1 MGTQSSGRKSAEG
14 RGIQRTTRE
23 DWLNTSLDTLIS
35 EGVDQV
41 KVLNI
46 ADKLRCS
53 RSSFYWYF
61 KNRAE
66 LLEALLDHWESMNTH
81 SIVKQAQEPADTIT
95 SAMVNV
101 FKCWTDPNIFNSK
114 LDFAIREWSRRS
126 GSVRRAVDISD
137 DARITA
143 IAGMFQRFGYPPGEA
158 TVRARVTYYSQV
170 GYYALDV
177 RDSALSRAKSGKDY
191 LLVLTGREPSSED
204 LVKLATMLGIS
215 PDEIE

>member
-1 MGTQSSGRKSAEG
+1 MGTQSSGRKSAAG
-14 RGIQRTTRE
+14 RGIKRTTRE
-23 DWLNTSLDTLIS
+23 DWLNTSLDILVS

-46 ADKLRCS
+46 AGKLRCS

-61 KNRAE
+61 ENRAE
-66 LLEALLDHWESMNTH
+66 LLEALLDHWESTNTQ

-101 FKCWTDPNIFNSK
+101 FKCRTDPKIFNSK
-114 LDFAIREWSRRS
+114 LDFAIREWSRRN

-158 TVRARVTYYSQV
+158 TVRARVTYYSQI
-170 GYYALDV
+170 GHYGFGV
-177 RDSALSRAKSGKDY
+177 RDSALSRAKSGKEY